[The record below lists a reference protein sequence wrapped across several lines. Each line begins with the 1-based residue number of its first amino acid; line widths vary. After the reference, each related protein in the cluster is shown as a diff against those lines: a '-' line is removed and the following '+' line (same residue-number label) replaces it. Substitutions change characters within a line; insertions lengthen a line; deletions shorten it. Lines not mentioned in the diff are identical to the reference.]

1 MSLAKVIEILAEGD
15 SVEAAIQN
23 GVKEAAETVRE
34 IKHVYVEGIQA
45 IIEDNKVKKFRVNLK
60 LTFVLE
66 D

>member
-45 IIEDNKVKKFRVNLK
+45 IIVDNKVKKFRVNLK